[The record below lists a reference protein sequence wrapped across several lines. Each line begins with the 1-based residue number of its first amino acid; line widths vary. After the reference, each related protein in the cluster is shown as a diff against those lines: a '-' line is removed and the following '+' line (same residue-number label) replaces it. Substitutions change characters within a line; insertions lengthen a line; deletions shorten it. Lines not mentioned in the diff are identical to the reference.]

1 MEKDKILDLGK
12 RRSMEYMKNKFRKNG
27 RIWKKGGNMGI
38 ADNGETLENN
48 DNLENK
54 QFREPSMELM

>member
-12 RRSMEYMKNKFRKNG
+12 TRSMEYMKNKFRKNG

-38 ADNGETLENN
+38 ADNGEILENN